1 MTIAEIIK
9 QAREDLGMTQED
21 LAEKLEVS
29 RQAVSKWELG
39 ASVPSPEN
47 LALLEEVLGVS
58 FPAPEE
64 EAAQLSEQR
73 PETAV
78 KAPFWN
84 WNWKRVVLL
93 VFGVLIV
100 SALLSIVMFETLRTD
115 AHTDVPRPLE
125 QEEFHITGYYFY
137 DENGVSLS
145 PDYNAGAL
153 HFTPGTR
160 VTMVLT
166 FPNREEAPVKY
177 AYLYLTEDFVA
188 PQQLWL
194 KVPDTTQEI
203 IPGQTFAL
211 FILDI
216 PQTLR
221 QHMNIVLQRED
232 GQRFC
237 HTVDFTAPNLG
248 ETAAPETGS
257 GAFSLNVKEI
267 SAVEGNAD
275 HYPLEALGAP
285 MAEVEWST
293 SNPSVARV
301 ANTGTVF
308 IEGEGE
314 AVITASWKDQTAE
327 CLVRVFPKASVVGT
341 EGNTDLPEG
350 ETKGLMESELASPT
364 YESRKSE

>member
-1 MTIAEIIK
+1 MNISEIIK
-9 QAREDLGMTQED
+9 QAREELGMTQED
-21 LAEKLEVS
+21 LAERLEVS

-47 LALLEEVLGVS
+47 LKLLEELLGVE
-58 FPAPEE
+58 FPAPEAA
-64 EAAQLSEQR
+64 EAV
-73 PETAV
+73 PEV
-78 KAPFWN
+78 PPKPPFWN
-84 WNWKRVVLL
+84 WKRIVLL
-93 VFGVLIV
+93 IFGVLIV
-100 SALLSIVMFETLRTD
+100 SALLSIVLFETLRADTR
-115 AHTDVPRPLE
+115 TDVPRPLE

-216 PQTLR
+216 PQTLL

-232 GQRFC
+232 GQRCC
-237 HTVDFTAPNLG
+237 HTVNFTAPNLG
-248 ETAAPETGS
+248 ETAAPETGN
-257 GAFSLNVKEI
+257 GTFSLNTSEI
-267 SAVEGNAD
+267 YAVEGDMD
-275 HYPLEALGAP
+275 HYILEAYGAP
-285 MAEVEWST
+285 FAEVEWTS
-293 SNPSVARV
+293 SNPEVARA
-301 ANTGTVF
+301 ANTGRIF
-308 IEGEGE
+308 IEGPGE

-327 CLVRVFPKASVVGT
+327 CVVRVAPQTASNAEPGAA
-341 EGNTDLPEG
+341 E
-350 ETKGLMESELASPT
+350 
-364 YESRKSE
+364 

>member
-1 MTIAEIIK
+1 MSISEIIK
-9 QAREDLGMTQED
+9 QAREELGMTQED
-21 LAEKLEVS
+21 LAERLEVS

-47 LALLEEVLGVS
+47 LALLEELLGVT
-58 FPAPEE
+58 FPAPEAE
-64 EAAQLSEQR
+64 EPAPEQE
-73 PETAV
+73 PQAPP

-84 WNWKRVVLL
+84 WKRVTLL
-93 VFGVLIV
+93 VLGVLIV
-100 SALLSIVMFETLRTD
+100 SALLSIVLFETLRADTR
-115 AHTDVPRPLE
+115 TDVPQPLE

-166 FPNREEAPVKY
+166 FPNREDAPVKY
-177 AYLYLTEDFVA
+177 AYLYLTENLVA
-188 PQQLWL
+188 SQQLWL

-203 IPGQTFAL
+203 APSQTFAL

-232 GQRFC
+232 GQRCC

-267 SAVEGNAD
+267 SAVEGDAD

-285 MAEVEWST
+285 FAEVEWT
-293 SNPSVARV
+293 SSDPSVARV
-301 ANTGTVF
+301 ANTGRTF
-308 IEGEGE
+308 IEGPGE
-314 AVITASWKDQTAE
+314 AVITASWKGQTAE
-327 CLVRVFPKASVVGT
+327 CLVRVLPKASVVGT

-350 ETKGLMESELASPT
+350 EPRGDMESEPIPPT
-364 YESRKSE
+364 YESRKVE